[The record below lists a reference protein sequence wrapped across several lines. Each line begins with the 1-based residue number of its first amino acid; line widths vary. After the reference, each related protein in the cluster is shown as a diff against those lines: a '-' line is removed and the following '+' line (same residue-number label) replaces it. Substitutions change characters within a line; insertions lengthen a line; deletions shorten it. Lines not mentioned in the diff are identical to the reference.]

1 MKEISKA
8 KAREI
13 LMRNCREAVHIEA
26 PKLVLNQ
33 KTVKWTYLD
42 YKGVVL
48 AKGKDGKY
56 YSDILSNESNR
67 KS

>member
-1 MKEISKA
+1 MKEISKE

-13 LMRNCREAVHIEA
+13 LIKKCREAVHIEA

-33 KTVKWTYLD
+33 KTVEWTYLD
-42 YKGVVL
+42 YHGVVL

-56 YSDILSNESNR
+56 YSDVHSN
-67 KS
+67 